1 VVPHVDNDS
10 EKERLQSLH
19 IALEAALEQ
28 LSYAQQIA
36 ARGTEIDAPSEDVKA
51 VERIFG
57 DLTQVRNRVR
67 DRLMKVLSKPGLNII
82 K

>member
-1 VVPHVDNDS
+1 MPD

-28 LSYAQQIA
+28 IAYAQQA
-36 ARGTEIDAPSEDVKA
+36 ASMGTEIGKPSDDVLA
-51 VERIFG
+51 IERVFG
-57 DLTQVRNRVR
+57 ELNQLRNDVR
-67 DRLMKVLSKPGLNII
+67 DRLMRALSRPTLNII